1 MFYKVKYIEWE
12 YGSDYGNVFYPLD
25 GNIRD
30 KVIEL
35 DSIGCSKGY
44 SFLISVIFED
54 ERLYVAFTVGHEKY
68 SFLEFMYNVDRE
80 SGRGIGPFYLIND
93 MGDPDEI
100 IPIYYMSSYTEVD
113 TAQMLPKEHVFDAV
127 FQFCDK
133 GFFSGL
139 IKFNDDC
146 VNKRFVS

>member
-12 YGSDYGNVFYPLD
+12 YGKDYGNVFYPLD

-30 KVIEL
+30 KVLEL
-35 DSIGCSKGY
+35 DEYGLLKEY
-44 SFLISVIFED
+44 SFLISVIFEN
-54 ERLYVAFTVGHEKY
+54 ESLYVAFTVGHEKY
-68 SFLEFMYNVDRE
+68 SFLEFMYGIDRE
-80 SGRGIGPFYLIND
+80 SSRGLGPFYVVND

-113 TAQMLPKEHVFDAV
+113 TAQMLPKECIFDAV

-133 GFFSGL
+133 GNFPGR
-139 IKFNDDC
+139 IRFNDDC
-146 VNKRFVS
+146 VNMRFVS